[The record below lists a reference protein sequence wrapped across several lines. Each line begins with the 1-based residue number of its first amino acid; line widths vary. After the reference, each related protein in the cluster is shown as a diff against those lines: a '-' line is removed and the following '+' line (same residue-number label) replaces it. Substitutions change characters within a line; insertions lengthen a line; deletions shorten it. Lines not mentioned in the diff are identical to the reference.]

1 MRRLSR
7 HAWWLARSALI
18 LGLMA
23 LQARAK
29 PPAAPQS
36 RPTVTVGMP
45 AQVDQLVLPGSELE
59 VKPLEDRRAPFVL
72 RIKEAYP
79 HGSAFRYDL
88 VYYALEPGE
97 YDLRNY
103 LKRKDGTALGDLP
116 ATVVKVDPIL
126 PPGQV
131 EPSPLGLAR
140 SPWLGGYRLLMA
152 IGGSLWCAGL
162 AAILL
167 LGRRKPVAAEEEA
180 TRPVTLA
187 DRIKPLVDA
196 AVAGTLSKG
205 QHAELERLLIGYWRK
220 RLELE
225 QASPAEAM
233 TVMRNHP
240 EAGPL
245 IRNLEEWLHRP
256 GVNADAVD
264 VASLLRPYQD
274 LAAEAGERAA
284 GSEALA
290 SSVGTDRE
298 RRL

>member
-1 MRRLSR
+1 
-7 HAWWLARSALI
+7 
-18 LGLMA
+18 
-23 LQARAK
+23 
-29 PPAAPQS
+29 
-36 RPTVTVGMP
+36 MP
-45 AQVDQLVLPGSELE
+45 ARIDQLVLPGSELE

-103 LKRKDGTALGDLP
+103 LKRKDGTALGELAP
-116 ATVVKVDPIL
+116 VLVKVDPIL
-126 PPGQV
+126 PPGQI
-131 EPSPLGLAR
+131 EPSALALER
-140 SPWLGGYRLLMA
+140 SPWLGGYRLLLA

-167 LGRRKPVAAEEEA
+167 LGRRKPVAAEGETA
-180 TRPVTLA
+180 GPVTLA
-187 DRIKPLVDA
+187 DRLKPLIEA
-196 AVAGTLSKG
+196 AVAGTLSEG

-220 RLELE
+220 RLALE
-225 QASPAEAM
+225 QASPAQAM
-233 TVMRNHP
+233 NLMRNHP

-256 GVNADAVD
+256 AAETQAVD

-274 LAAEAGERAA
+274 LAADEEEGAA

-290 SSVGTDRE
+290 GSVSSDRE